1 VDEEFVSMVYWD
13 VAVEGSFEDS
23 CEFVGQE
30 AGIGGSAEGPVE
42 D

>member
-1 VDEEFVSMVYWD
+1 VWLINRD